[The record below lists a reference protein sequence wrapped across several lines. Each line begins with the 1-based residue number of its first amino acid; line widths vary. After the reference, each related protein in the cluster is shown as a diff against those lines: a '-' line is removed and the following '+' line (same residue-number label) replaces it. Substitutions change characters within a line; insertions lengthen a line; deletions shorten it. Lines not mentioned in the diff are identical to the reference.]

1 MAEELI
7 GQYRLESQIGA
18 GGMGHVYRAVDI
30 NLDRRVA
37 LKILAD
43 AQSEDAN
50 LRARFLQEARTAS
63 ALTHPHVCV
72 IYEVGE
78 SADSRPFIA
87 MELIN
92 GKSLSELIGTEPL
105 AVPQIL
111 TIAVQVADALE
122 AAHALQII
130 HRDIKS
136 ANIMVDHRG
145 QAKVLDFGLA
155 KRAESDFG
163 LGETQQL
170 NLTQEGQLLGTP
182 NYMSPEQALGQPADH
197 RSDLFSLGVVLF
209 EMATAQLPF
218 QAETLGKTLN
228 AIVHSA
234 PRSLTRLNYDIP
246 EELERIILK
255 CLEKDSS
262 TRFQTAKELRI
273 DLEALQRKILLADS
287 GRSHSVDLASDSA
300 RGNQLASTTEPEDV
314 PADQIRES
322 DILISCAA
330 IDDQPLVPQTE
341 GWVEKLKRNL
351 KVKVE
356 QLTGEPVRVESAPMP
371 PGDISLDETLLS
383 SIATAKTLISVVS
396 PALAKAKSCH
406 EGVSH
411 YCQRIAES
419 PIGEAGIP
427 SKLFRVVKAPVA
439 DDELPES
446 ITQAFRQLLGIDF
459 FEVDHATGR
468 IREFDDF
475 YGEDAAQRF
484 YERVYDL
491 AYEICRGLN
500 QQQQLEESAVTG
512 QLTEQSHKTVYL
524 AETTTDLR
532 ESRDRLR
539 RELQEQG
546 HRVVPEQTLPLVG
559 SELESAVQGY
569 LAQCDCAVHF
579 VGERY
584 GMVPEDSVDSIVA
597 IQNRVA
603 AEFCSQHELNR
614 IIWMPRHLTPH
625 DERQATYVNALLA
638 DAEMQ
643 RGADVICDSLENLKQ
658 LLFERW
664 QREEQQKASQP
675 DKPQSLD
682 TDEIARLYLVHEQSD
697 EEAVEAIEDL
707 LYESGIEVILPEW
720 EGNESDISRIHIQNL
735 TDCDAVLVYYGT
747 TAKSWVDIK
756 LRELTKAIG
765 YRDGRQIASRSVYI
779 APPMDRRKERFR
791 TLSAEIIRQE
801 GDTIAADALRALAQ
815 QIKDE
820 KRTSSG

>member
-1 MAEELI
+1 MSEQTI
-7 GQYRLESQIGA
+7 GQYKLESQIGA
-18 GGMGHVYRAVDI
+18 GGMGHVYSAVDAK
-30 NLDRRVA
+30 LDRRVA
-37 LKILAD
+37 LKVLAD
-43 AQSEDAN
+43 SQSQDTN

-78 SADSRPFIA
+78 TSDSRPFIA

-92 GKSLSELIGTEPL
+92 GQSLSDVIGNEPL
-105 AVPQIL
+105 DIRTLLA
-111 TIAVQVADALE
+111 IAVQVTDALE
-122 AAHALQII
+122 AAHALHIV

-136 ANIMVDHRG
+136 SNIMVDQRG

-218 QAETLGKTLN
+218 QGETLGKTLN

-234 PRSLTRLNYDIP
+234 PRSLSRLNYEIP

-255 CLEKDSS
+255 CLEKDSD
-262 TRFQTAKELRI
+262 TRFQTARDLRI
-273 DLEALQRKILLADS
+273 DLEALQRKIMLE
-287 GRSHSVDLASDSA
+287 DSA
-300 RGNQLASTTEPEDV
+300 RGEAGAGDIALSKVSPASAESATLNEL
-314 PADQIRES
+314 PADTIRES

-330 IDDQPLVPQTE
+330 IDDQPLVPHTE

-356 QLTGEPVRVESAPMP
+356 QLTGEPVRVESAAMP
-371 PGDISLDETLLS
+371 PGDVSLDETLLS
-383 SIATAKTLISVVS
+383 SIATAKTLVSVVS

-411 YCQRIAES
+411 YYQRIAES
-419 PIGEAGIP
+419 PIGEAGLR

-439 DDELPES
+439 DDELPDS

-491 AYEICRGLN
+491 AYEICRGLH

-512 QLTEQSHKTVYL
+512 QLTDQSHKTVYL

-559 SELESAVQGY
+559 TELESAVQSY
-569 LAQCDCAVHF
+569 LAQCDYAVHF

-603 AEFCSQHELNR
+603 SQVCSENDLNR
-614 IIWMPRHLTPH
+614 IIWMPRGLAPTE
-625 DERQATYVNALLA
+625 ERQAEYVKTLLA

-643 RGADVICDSLENLKQ
+643 NGADVICDSLENLKQ

-664 QREEQQKASQP
+664 KREAQLKASQVQSSRSVDA
-675 DKPQSLD
+675 DK
-682 TDEIARLYLVHEQSD
+682 IARLYLVHEQSD

-720 EGNESDISRIHIQNL
+720 EGNEADISRIHIQNL
-735 TDCDAVLVYYGT
+735 TDCDAVLVYYGN

-756 LRELTKAIG
+756 LRELTKAVG
-765 YRDGRQIASRSVYI
+765 YRDGRQISHRGVYI

-791 TLSAEIIRQE
+791 TLSAEVIRQE
-801 GDTIAADALRALAQ
+801 GDTIAADALRNLAQ
-815 QIKDE
+815 QIKAD
-820 KRTSSG
+820 KTASS